1 MTGDEVETAIVT
13 GPDPEGLGDALE
25 AHGLSVARIDG
36 AANRPALEEGGV
48 SEADLFVLTDVSHA
62 TSIPVALDLAADLRV
77 IVYARESL
85 PEFAKG
91 QADLLVDPGLLDPD
105 IVAEELAG

>member
-1 MTGDEVETAIVT
+1 MTETNDGTAVVA

-25 AHGLSVARIDG
+25 ARGVSVARIDG
-36 AANRPALEEGGV
+36 AANRPALEEGGIDA
-48 SEADLFVLTDVSHA
+48 ADLFVLTDVGHA

-77 IVYARESL
+77 VVYARESL

-91 QADLLVDPGLLDPD
+91 QADLLVDPALLDAET
-105 IVAEELAG
+105 VAEELV

>member
-1 MTGDEVETAIVT
+1 MTGDEVETAVVT

-25 AHGLSVARIDG
+25 ARGVSVARIDG
-36 AANRPALEEGGV
+36 APNRPALEEGGI
-48 SEADLFVLTDVSHA
+48 SEADLFVLTDVGHT

-77 IVYARESL
+77 VVYARESL

-91 QADLLVDPGLLDPD
+91 QADLLVDPALLDAET
-105 IVAEELAG
+105 VAEELV

>member
-1 MTGDEVETAIVT
+1 MSDTNDKVAVLT

-25 AHGLSVARIDG
+25 AHGVSVARIDG
-36 AANRPALEEGGV
+36 TANRPALEDGGIG
-48 SEADLFVLTDVSHA
+48 EADLFVLTDVGHA

-91 QADLLVDPGLLDPD
+91 QADLLVDPGLLDAD
-105 IVAEELAG
+105 TVAEELAG